1 MQKTRMTNRPITRPL
16 LNEGDYLKKSYG
28 SDNESKTPETNHTR
42 AGNTAVIQ
50 HTLQISPS
58 DGNTEHQSNI
68 NQYGFNMKSCLLSE
82 QTTCFMWSMLFA
94 SAVMLGL
101 GVCCAVHFTKEKDT
115 NQTHH
120 DEQNHTQ
127 NNNTSDQFNYGP
139 AITFFSFYTAVPV
152 TFFLIKM
159 YLYLK
164 TSNTCMKKNK
174 DKNNIDTLKQPNESC
189 NIVIS
194 NQG

>member
-16 LNEGDYLKKSYG
+16 LNEGNHLKKSYG
-28 SDNESKTPETNHTR
+28 SGTESKTPATHHTR
-42 AGNTAVIQ
+42 PGNTVVIQ
-50 HTLQISPS
+50 PFSPS
-58 DGNTEHQSNI
+58 NGNTEHQNNI
-68 NQYGFNMKSCLLSE
+68 NQYGFNMKSFLLSE

-94 SAVMLGL
+94 SAAMLGL
-101 GVCCAVHFTKEKDT
+101 GVCSAINFTKGNDT

-120 DEQNHTQ
+120 VEQNHTQ
-127 NNNTSDQFNYGP
+127 NNNTSDQFDYGP

-174 DKNNIDTLKQPNESC
+174 DKNNVDTLKQPNESC
-189 NIVIS
+189 DIVIS
-194 NQG
+194 NRG